1 MSWKRFEG
9 NFKSFHN
16 ALLNQNPSSRAGTF
30 ITYLEYRTTLEVL
43 LPRPS
48 RLVNTFLEIK
58 VPGNA
63 DGQRADALAYCNSSF
78 SFTFF
83 ISKMNSPCCW
93 RAITELVFTYWWS
106 VQMSCDLTYPDVRTL
121 CSAANGD
128 ARGGLSA
135 TVCIV
140 LRIKTAILSRLR
152 GNILQRGRLRWSR
165 PDRQAGTC
173 HLVEVA
179 GNRTS
184 KNEKWQDIDL
194 LIAAVQTHRCEGQ
207 EEGVCGGGGS
217 GYQAFTN
224 W

>member
-1 MSWKRFEG
+1 
-9 NFKSFHN
+9 
-16 ALLNQNPSSRAGTF
+16 
-30 ITYLEYRTTLEVL
+30 
-43 LPRPS
+43 
-48 RLVNTFLEIK
+48 
-58 VPGNA
+58 
-63 DGQRADALAYCNSSF
+63 
-78 SFTFF
+78 
-83 ISKMNSPCCW
+83 
-93 RAITELVFTYWWS
+93 
-106 VQMSCDLTYPDVRTL
+106 MSCDITYPDVRTL
-121 CSAANGD
+121 CSAANAD

-207 EEGVCGGGGS
+207 EEGCVVVGAAVIRPSPTDREIRKKSGNKREIAWLPPPNVCSTLFMCLKVIG
-217 GYQAFTN
+217 AT
-224 W
+224 